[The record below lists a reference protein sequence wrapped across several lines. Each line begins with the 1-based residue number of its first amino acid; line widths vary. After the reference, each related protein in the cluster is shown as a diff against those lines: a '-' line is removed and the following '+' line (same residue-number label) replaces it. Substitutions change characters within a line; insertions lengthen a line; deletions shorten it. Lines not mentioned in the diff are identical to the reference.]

1 MKKYRWI
8 LLGVILLVVLA
19 GANAAYRDLSGKYL
33 KESEESRKESSVG
46 TENTDTVS
54 AAEEDTE
61 EKAADFAVYD
71 EAGNEIRLSDYTGTP
86 VVVNFWASWCPPC
99 KREMPAFQKMR
110 EKYGE
115 NVKFLMVNE
124 TDGDRETMDTAKAF
138 VEENGY
144 EMDLLFDLD
153 GDAANT
159 YYLMYLPRTLFI
171 DADGNL
177 VDDHVGEM
185 TESELEGNVEQLIS
199 GGYKEN

>member
-1 MKKYRWI
+1 M
-8 LLGVILLVVLA
+8 GVILLVVLA

-33 KESEESRKESSVG
+33 KESEENRKESSAEA
-46 TENTDTVS
+46 ENMDTVS

-61 EKAADFAVYD
+61 EKADDFVAYD
-71 EAGNEIRLSDYTGTP
+71 EEENEVWLSDYTGTP

-99 KREMPAFQKMR
+99 KRELPAFQKMR

-115 NVKFLMVNE
+115 DVRFLMVNE
-124 TDGDRETMDTAKAF
+124 TDGDRETMDTAKTF

-199 GGYKEN
+199 GGHKEN

>member
-1 MKKYRWI
+1 M
-8 LLGVILLVVLA
+8 GVILLVVLA
-19 GANAAYRDLSGKYL
+19 GANTAYRDLSGKYL
-33 KESEESRKESSVG
+33 KESEENRKESSAEA
-46 TENTDTVS
+46 ENMDTVS
-54 AAEEDTE
+54 AAEKDTE

-71 EAGNEIRLSDYTGTP
+71 EEENEVWLSDYTGTP

-199 GGYKEN
+199 SGRKEN